1 MYFLEGML
9 SLKAFE
15 SFNPE
20 QQSVSY
26 SFWQTYLLSSSA
38 SVEEGRGRQQMNAS
52 SFEVKLQYLGV
63 ESNYSYQPAHI
74 LVIHSC

>member
-15 SFNPE
+15 SFNPEQE

-52 SFEVKLQYLGV
+52 SFEVKL
-63 ESNYSYQPAHI
+63 
-74 LVIHSC
+74 